1 MHIFMHTW
9 LHTETYV
16 QTAPTPSPPPTQI
29 YLNLCAGA
37 DIQSAGRNLDQPGI
51 SDKRQFSGLC
61 PLYL

>member
-16 QTAPTPSPPPTQI
+16 QTTLPPRPPPPTQI

-51 SDKRQFSGLC
+51 SDK
-61 PLYL
+61 

>member
-16 QTAPTPSPPPTQI
+16 QTTPPTHAQI

-37 DIQSAGRNLDQPGI
+37 DIQTAGRNLDEPGM
-51 SDKRQFSGLC
+51 SEKWQFSGLC
-61 PLYL
+61 TLYL